1 MIDPD
6 HNLSIRRQSRALG
19 LSRSSVYYRPTPLS
33 EADEKLMR
41 VIDKLHLDYPF
52 MGSRQLRRQLRS
64 QGHEVGRRH
73 IRTLMKRMGI
83 EAIYR
88 RPRTSKPAPG
98 HKIYPYLLRGLA
110 INRPN
115 QVWALDITYLPM
127 KRGFVYFVAVLDW
140 ATRRILSWR
149 LSNTLT
155 ADFCVEAL
163 SEAIEIYGAPEIVNT
178 DQGSQFT
185 CTEFV
190 DTVERAHA
198 KVSMDGRGAW
208 RDNVFIE
215 RFWRTLK
222 YEEVYLHAYA
232 SVSEAR
238 ASLARY
244 VKFYN
249 ERRGHSSLN
258 DLTPDQAYFGVM
270 AQAA

>member
-1 MIDPD
+1 
-6 HNLSIRRQSRALG
+6 
-19 LSRSSVYYRPTPLS
+19 
-33 EADEKLMR
+33 
-41 VIDKLHLDYPF
+41 
-52 MGSRQLRRQLRS
+52 
-64 QGHEVGRRH
+64 
-73 IRTLMKRMGI
+73 
-83 EAIYR
+83 
-88 RPRTSKPAPG
+88 
-98 HKIYPYLLRGLA
+98 
-110 INRPN
+110 
-115 QVWALDITYLPM
+115 M

-185 CTEFV
+185 CAEFV

-258 DLTPDQAYFGVM
+258 DLTPDQAYFGLM

>member
-1 MIDPD
+1 
-6 HNLSIRRQSRALG
+6 
-19 LSRSSVYYRPTPLS
+19 
-33 EADEKLMR
+33 MR

-73 IRTLMKRMGI
+73 IQTLMKRMGI

-88 RPRTSKPAPG
+88 RPRTSKPGPG

-127 KRGFVYFVAVLDW
+127 KRGFVYFVAVMDW

-190 DTVERAHA
+190 DAVESAHA

-232 SVSEAR
+232 RRATHEASVSEAR
-238 ASLARY
+238 ASLTRY

-249 ERRGHSSLN
+249 ERRGHSSLD